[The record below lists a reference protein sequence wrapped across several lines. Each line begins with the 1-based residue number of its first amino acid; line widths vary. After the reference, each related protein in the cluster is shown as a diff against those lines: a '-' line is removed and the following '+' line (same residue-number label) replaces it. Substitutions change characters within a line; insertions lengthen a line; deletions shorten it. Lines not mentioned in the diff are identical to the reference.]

1 MSISTTKYIR
11 LILATSIIA
20 VLFAPIVV
28 KALDEPQSAPTVCID
43 EDKQI
48 KKGEIDVLVLLDNSG
63 SLDTTVKGSTP
74 TDPNGKRFEALNE
87 FIDNYSKLGSSGKN
101 FGLIS
106 FAGSV
111 NSIIKI
117 GPISSENS
125 DQVKSDIRSKVGEA
139 KGPTNYIFA
148 FEQAL
153 KEFKQRP
160 SENCKI
166 LIWFTDGAFNT
177 SDRIEDG
184 RIQENIDKDLRNL
197 ENEFCDE
204 NGFASSIRS
213 SFINTFVVFLGDGKD
228 AEGQARIDASIDA
241 MQVVTGDMTPSLQG
255 GSVRSVGGSLC
266 KAEFDPINGHL
277 GEVVSASEAKDL
289 VGYLTDIVNIADGGK
304 KVTNEEC
311 PVQSETLES
320 LPMPSGWFI
329 DWVSVTSWDG
339 DLPSADALE
348 LEVRVN
354 GDTKA
359 FSDFF
364 DQMNDQGSS
373 NVLRFAIKEGKQ
385 GDLKPGWILESK
397 ELGRACVRAK
407 PVDVK
412 FRIVETQRIP
422 INPSIPNDFKALFEG
437 NALTCSLNGID
448 TPCSS
453 EAGQG
458 LIGKIKLD
466 NGEIFSEDGTLPVS
480 IEISDLPSLIDDR
493 CVIALTGDVQAS
505 DDRLATT
512 VCGVVPAP
520 KALVR
525 VVAAELINGLQNCG
539 LGTWHITVNG
549 TKTDQIQQGTN
560 KVFIGL
566 ESDAAPENK
575 NTKCVVENAS
585 LTFEFATSNGAEMPK
600 ISSVINFDLIK
611 KPNLPLAILFSIIAT
626 AIVSLLSLLL
636 LRIVNMLT
644 SKTVRAQ
651 DLFGYETSVD
661 LVPGQFQRGELVF
674 PSGSARSFVGDIDQM
689 QQVTGNQNQ
698 TVLKFASVNLARVLP
713 GFMKPFEESRLVLQS
728 KAKAVFWKANRAG
741 DGLNMA
747 FSKAVILSTNDAQAP
762 TADRPAK
769 VMISVLVPKRGFG
782 AGVEGVQQLIR
793 ERGDELAAALF
804 IEMNSVQTASSNKE
818 AKSKSAA
825 DEPTSPKPDARV
837 APSAPSTPLAEPMAR
852 PTNPSIGKSA
862 PPQPPQPPRRDL

>member
-1 MSISTTKYIR
+1 MSISITKFFR
-11 LILATSIIA
+11 LLLASSIIA
-20 VLFAPIVV
+20 VIFTSIVV

-63 SLDTTVKGSTP
+63 SLDTTAKGSTP

-106 FAGSV
+106 FAGSFNRV
-111 NSIIKI
+111 IPIE
-117 GPISSENS
+117 PISAQNA
-125 DQVKSDIRSKVGEA
+125 DQVKSDIKSKTGDA
-139 KGPTNYIFA
+139 KGPTNYIKA

-153 KEFKQRP
+153 KEFNKRP

-197 ENEFCDE
+197 EDAFCAE

-255 GSVRSVGGSLC
+255 GSVRKVEGSLC
-266 KAEFDPINGHL
+266 NAEFDPINGHL

-304 KVTNEEC
+304 KVTIEEC

-339 DLPSADALE
+339 DLPSADSLE
-348 LEVRVN
+348 LEVNIN
-354 GDTKA
+354 GDKKA
-359 FSDFF
+359 FTDFF

-373 NVLRFAIKEGKQ
+373 NILRFAIKEGKQ

-412 FRIVETQRIP
+412 FRIEETRRIP
-422 INPSIPNDFKALFEG
+422 INPSIPSEFKTLFEG
-437 NALTCSLNGID
+437 NALTCSLNGVD

-458 LIGKIKLD
+458 LIGKIKLE

-480 IEISDLPSLIDDR
+480 IEISDLPILIDDR
-493 CVIALTGDVQAS
+493 CVITLTGDVQVS
-505 DDRLATT
+505 DNRLATT
-512 VCGVVPAP
+512 ICGVVPAP
-520 KALVR
+520 KALVQ
-525 VVAAELINGLQNCG
+525 VSAAGLLNGLQNCG

-560 KVFIGL
+560 RVFIGL

-575 NTKCVVENAS
+575 NAKCVVENAS
-585 LTFEFATSNGAEMPK
+585 LTFEFATQNGAEMPE
-600 ISSVINFDLIK
+600 ISTAINFDLIK
-611 KPNLPLAILFSIIAT
+611 KPSLLLAILFSIIAT
-626 AIVSLLSLLL
+626 VFVSLLSLLL
-636 LRIVNMLT
+636 LRVVNMLT

-674 PSGSARSFVGDIDQM
+674 PSGSTRSFVGDIDQM

-698 TVLKFASVNLARVLP
+698 TTLKFASVNLARVLP
-713 GFMKPFEESRLVLQS
+713 GFTKPFEESRLVLQS
-728 KAKAVFWKANRAG
+728 KGRAVFWKANRAG
-741 DGLNMA
+741 DGLSMA

-762 TADRPAK
+762 TAERPAK
-769 VMISVLVPKRGFG
+769 VTISVLVPKRGFG

-804 IEMNSVQTASSNKE
+804 IEMNSAQTASSNKE
-818 AKSKSAA
+818 DKSKSAA
-825 DEPTSPKPDARV
+825 DETTSPKPDVRV
-837 APSAPSTPLAEPMAR
+837 APAAPALEPMAR
-852 PTNPSIGKSA
+852 PTAPSTGKPT
-862 PPQPPQPPRRDL
+862 PPQPPQPPRRDV

>member
-1 MSISTTKYIR
+1 MSISITKSFR
-11 LILATSIIA
+11 LLLATSIIA
-20 VLFAPIVV
+20 VLSTANLV

-43 EDKQI
+43 EAKQI

-63 SLDTTVKGSTP
+63 SLDTTATGNTP

-111 NSIIKI
+111 NPIIPI
-117 GPISSENS
+117 EPISSENS
-125 DQVKSDIRSKVGEA
+125 DEVKSDIQSKTGDA
-139 KGPTNYIFA
+139 KGPTNYIKA

-153 KEFKQRP
+153 KEFNKRP

-177 SDRIEDG
+177 SDTIEDG

-197 ENEFCDE
+197 EDAFCAE

-348 LEVRVN
+348 LQVKIN

-505 DDRLATT
+505 DDRLSTT

-525 VVAAELINGLQNCG
+525 VAAAELISGLQNCG

-549 TKTDQIQQGTN
+549 TKTDQIEQGTN

-575 NTKCVVENAS
+575 NAKCVVENAS

-611 KPNLPLAILFSIIAT
+611 KPNLLLAILFSIIAT

-636 LRIVNMLT
+636 LRVVNMLT

-661 LVPGQFQRGELVF
+661 MVPGQFQRGEFVF
-674 PSGSARSFVGDIDQM
+674 PSGSTRSFVGDIDQM

-698 TVLKFASVNLARVLP
+698 TVLKFASVNLVRVLP

-747 FSKAVILSTNDAQAP
+747 FSKAVILSTNDSQPP

-769 VMISVLVPKRGFG
+769 VVISVLVPKRGFG
-782 AGVEGVQQLIR
+782 AGIEGVQQLVR
-793 ERGDELAAALF
+793 ERGEELAAALF
-804 IEMNSVQTASSNKE
+804 IQMNSVQMDSSTKE
-818 AKSKSAA
+818 VKSKSVP
-825 DEPTSPKPDARV
+825 DEPSVPKVNDRQV
-837 APSAPSTPLAEPMAR
+837 PSAPAAEPMSR
-852 PTNPSIGKSA
+852 PANPPTGKSA
-862 PPQPPQPPRRDL
+862 PPQPPQPPRRNI